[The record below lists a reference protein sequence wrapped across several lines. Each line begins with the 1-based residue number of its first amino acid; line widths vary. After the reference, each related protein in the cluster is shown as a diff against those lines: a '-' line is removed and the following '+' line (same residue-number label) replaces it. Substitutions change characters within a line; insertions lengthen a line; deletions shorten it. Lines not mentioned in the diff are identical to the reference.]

1 MTERQPF
8 VDRQVA
14 VSLLEEVTQFLRECA
29 STPNRIVEISV
40 NLSAEVNRN
49 LPQNGQRFSAHSID
63 SSPETGMYRNTAK
76 DFRCSRYKG
85 Q

>member
-8 VDRQVA
+8 FDRQVA

-29 STPNRIVEISV
+29 STPNRNVKISV

-49 LPQNGQRFSAHSID
+49 LPQNGQSFSAHSID
-63 SSPETGMYRNTAK
+63 SNPANRNVPQH
-76 DFRCSRYKG
+76 G
-85 Q
+85 QRFQTQSL